1 MEKASCSPRPIII
14 DVEIREIVEIPS
26 RSSSL
31 PFIRRQG
38 YLIETSFNLF
48 QSPFRIPE
56 YSFN

>member
-1 MEKASCSPRPIII
+1 MEKASCSPRAIII
-14 DVEIREIVEIPS
+14 DVDREIVEIPP